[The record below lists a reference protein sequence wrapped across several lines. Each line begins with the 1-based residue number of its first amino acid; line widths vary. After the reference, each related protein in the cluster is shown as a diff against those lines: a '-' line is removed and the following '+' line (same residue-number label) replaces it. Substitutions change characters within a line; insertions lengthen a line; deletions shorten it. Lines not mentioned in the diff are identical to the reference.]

1 VGSSELGPIYRRTG
15 HPLSCRPRHTD
26 RVIGR
31 RSEEWPL
38 TARIRRRQT
47 TAALSAVRAHRGT
60 EGSNL
65 FPSSGESNKLGPAI
79 DLRHRRAVVLGA
91 LATVTAAA
99 WTYLLLGVG
108 TETDMDGG
116 QMMVTPSAWSPR
128 YAVLICVMWWVMM
141 VAMMLPTAA
150 PTVLLVT
157 TLAWDRLSNSNIPAT
172 ALLFASG
179 YLLVWS
185 SFSLAATLMQWGLD
199 SAGLLSETMA
209 FDSAIL
215 VSTVLIT
222 SINGRP

>member
-1 VGSSELGPIYRRTG
+1 MSLPTWPWCGVQADRRSPMRIDSRLRRAVQFRCRRRPTTNFT
-15 HPLSCRPRHTD
+15 RPRT
-26 RVIGR
+26 
-31 RSEEWPL
+31 RS
-38 TARIRRRQT
+38 
-47 TAALSAVRAHRGT
+47 
-60 EGSNL
+60 SNPV
-65 FPSSGESNKLGPAI
+65 PSSGESNKLGPAI

-99 WTYLLLGVG
+99 WTYFLLGVG

-185 SFSLAATLMQWGLD
+185 SFSLAATL
-199 SAGLLSETMA
+199 
-209 FDSAIL
+209 
-215 VSTVLIT
+215 
-222 SINGRP
+222 